1 MAVAAA
7 KYTTGFWI
15 NTIVIILIIAY
26 LVYQLCLYW
35 KRGKISTQL
44 DDDEFR
50 AGMRKAQVIDVREK
64 KEFDAGHILGARNIP
79 YSQMKNRTQ
88 ELRSDLPVY
97 LYDQGRTFSGRAA
110 MLLSKKGF
118 TQLYILKN
126 GYQRW
131 TGKTKKTKY

>member
-26 LVYQLCLYW
+26 LVYQLYLYW

-126 GYQRW
+126 GYQGW

>member
-26 LVYQLCLYW
+26 LVYQLYLYW
-35 KRGKISTQL
+35 KRDKISTQL

>member
-1 MAVAAA
+1 MVAAA
-7 KYTTGFWI
+7 ASNSASFWI
-15 NTIVIILIIAY
+15 NTVLIILIIAY
-26 LVYQLCLYW
+26 LVYQLYLYW
-35 KRGKISTQL
+35 KRGKISTLL

-50 AGMRKAQVIDVREK
+50 AGMRKAQIIDVREK

-79 YSQMKNRTQ
+79 YSQMKTRTQ

-110 MLLSKKGF
+110 MFLSKKGF
-118 TQLYILKN
+118 DKLYILKN

>member
-26 LVYQLCLYW
+26 LVYQLYLYW
-35 KRGKISTQL
+35 KRGNISTQL

>member
-1 MAVAAA
+1 MVAAA
-7 KYTTGFWI
+7 ASNSASFWI
-15 NTIVIILIIAY
+15 NTVLIILIIAY
-26 LVYQLCLYW
+26 LVYQLYLYW
-35 KRGKISTQL
+35 KRGKISTLL

-50 AGMRKAQVIDVREK
+50 AGMRKAQIIDVREK

-79 YSQMKNRTQ
+79 YSQMKTRTQ

-118 TQLYILKN
+118 DKLYILKN